1 MDGFNRRENK
11 QGGPGISRMSSGIGK
26 RRDQR
31 VENNVDRR
39 RRSEQLGKK
48 ISRNMMGPSPQLG
61 DWGTDGSSAASAEM
75 ITPASAEMITPERVL
90 IFNSFYETF
99 LGGETLKFLNS
110 YGNPN
115 DLYKTIENESNEF
128 IEFSSENM
136 ESINTRCCFQ
146 LLRFIFHNS
155 FLRSSFSNEEIK
167 QIYIEI
173 IQHCRNKESINRFD
187 NSRLERTDT
196 GPFCKAE
203 SERLNIDLN
212 VGRQLQNEYDR
223 RDSFLDT
230 NNACDP
236 QSIENSRGQRCEF
249 ILEGISRK
257 IKNDIGNINTLMTQQ
272 QVENPGEL
280 YADAVEYGEDQF
292 KILGGLISI
301 DLSEWREKTNQ
312 VMVGK
317 ELLIDFLTN
326 GIKYMATIP
335 ITIFIGI
342 TRLTIRIPCLYI
354 LSLLDR
360 GLSSSRSVIEDIFN
374 KIPQKYGVRYVFRQ
388 VINYY
393 TYWNISSGVLTPE
406 FVRSNPQS
414 EKERNTRHINCILSC
429 ISTTIHFK
437 LMMLWNQ
444 GSLPDSSNL
453 YTTNNLMVSLDSLN
467 RDITTGNYAADGPL
481 SKELI
486 LCGYLLDYG
495 INRWKTGGN
504 VVIPEETDTTTTIT
518 QSLPMGTTQ
527 TLDPSF
533 RMTGGKRKKK
543 KTKRKKYTKRRKNKK
558 NKNLR
563 SSKIKKLRSKK
574 FK

>member
-1 MDGFNRRENK
+1 MVGFNRRENK

-26 RRDQR
+26 RHDRG
-31 VENNVDRR
+31 ENNVDRR
-39 RRSEQLGKK
+39 RKSEQLGEK
-48 ISRNMMGPSPQLG
+48 ISRS
-61 DWGTDGSSAASAEM
+61 M
-75 ITPASAEMITPERVL
+75 IPERVL

-99 LGGETLKFLNS
+99 LGYGGILKFLTS
-110 YGNPN
+110 YVNPN
-115 DLYKTIENESNEF
+115 DLYKNIENRSNEF
-128 IEFSSENM
+128 INFSPENM
-136 ESINTRCCFQ
+136 DSIHTRCCFQ

-155 FLRSSFSNEEIK
+155 FLRESFSNEEIK
-167 QIYIEI
+167 GIYIEI
-173 IQHCRNKESINRFD
+173 IQHCRNKESINKFD

-203 SERLNIDLN
+203 SERLNVDLN

-230 NNACDP
+230 DNVCDS
-236 QSIENSRGQRCEF
+236 QSIENSRKQKCEF

-257 IKNDIGNINTLMTQQ
+257 IQNDIENINTLMTQQ
-272 QVENPGEL
+272 QMENPGEL
-280 YADAVEYGEDQF
+280 YADAVEYGDDQF

-301 DLSEWREKTNQ
+301 DLSEWREKTQ
-312 VMVGK
+312 QLLVGRN
-317 ELLIDFLTN
+317 LLTDFLTN
-326 GIKYMATIP
+326 GIKTMATIP
-335 ITIFIGI
+335 ITIFIGAVHY
-342 TRLTIRIPCLYI
+342 TIRIPCLYI

-360 GLSSSRSVIEDIFN
+360 GASSSKSVIEDIYG
-374 KIPQKYGVRYVFRQ
+374 KIPEQLGIRYVFRQ
-388 VINYY
+388 AINYY
-393 TYWNISSGVLTPE
+393 TYWNINSGVLNPE
-406 FVRSNPQS
+406 FVRSNPRS
-414 EKERNTRHINCILSC
+414 IKERNTRHINCILSC
-429 ISTTIHFK
+429 IATTIHFK
-437 LMMLWNQ
+437 LMMLSNED
-444 GSLPDSSNL
+444 SLPDSSNL
-453 YTTNNLMVSLDSLN
+453 YTKNNLIVSLDSLN
-467 RDITTGNYAADGPL
+467 RDITTGNYHTDDQL

-533 RMTGGKRKKK
+533 RMNGGGKRKKKK
-543 KTKRKKYTKRRKNKK
+543 KTKRKKNTKRRKNK

-563 SSKIKKLRSKK
+563 SSKIKKIRSKK

>member
-1 MDGFNRRENK
+1 MDGFNRRGNK
-11 QGGPGISRMSSGIGK
+11 QGIPGISRMSSGIGK

-39 RRSEQLGKK
+39 RRSEQLGEK
-48 ISRNMMGPSPQLG
+48 ISRS
-61 DWGTDGSSAASAEM
+61 M
-75 ITPASAEMITPERVL
+75 IPERVL

-99 LGGETLKFLNS
+99 LGRGSGDILKFLIS
-110 YGNPN
+110 YVNPN
-115 DLYKTIENESNEF
+115 DLYKTIENKSNEF
-128 IEFSSENM
+128 IKFSPENM
-136 ESINTRCCFQ
+136 KSIHTRCCFQ

-167 QIYIEI
+167 RIYIEI
-173 IQHCRNKESINRFD
+173 IQHCRSNESINRFD

-203 SERLNIDLN
+203 SERLNVDLN

-230 NNACDP
+230 NNVCDP
-236 QSIENSRGQRCEF
+236 QSIENSRKQKCEF

-257 IKNDIGNINTLMTQQ
+257 IQNDIENINTLMTQQ
-272 QVENPGEL
+272 QMENPGEL

-312 VMVGK
+312 VMVGRD
-317 ELLIDFLTN
+317 LLIDFLTN
-326 GIKYMATIP
+326 GIKYMTTIP
-335 ITIFIGI
+335 ITIFLGIGY
-342 TRLTIRIPCLYI
+342 TIRIPCLYI

-360 GLSSSRSVIEDIFN
+360 GLSSSKSVIEDIYN
-374 KIPQKYGVRYVFRQ
+374 KIPEQYGIRYVFRQ
-388 VINYY
+388 AINYY
-393 TYWNISSGVLTPE
+393 TYWNINSGVLNPE
-406 FVRSNPQS
+406 FVRSNPRS
-414 EKERNTRHINCILSC
+414 IKERSTRHINCILSC
-429 ISTTIHFK
+429 IATTIHFK
-437 LMMLWNQ
+437 LMMLSNE

-453 YTTNNLMVSLDSLN
+453 YTKNNLIVSLDSLN
-467 RDITTGNYAADGPL
+467 RDITTGNYHTDDLL

-504 VVIPEETDTTTTIT
+504 VVIPEETETTTTIT

-533 RMTGGKRKKK
+533 GMGGGKRKKKK
-543 KTKRKKYTKRRKNKK
+543 KTKRKKNTKRRKNK

-563 SSKIKKLRSKK
+563 SSKIKKIRSKK